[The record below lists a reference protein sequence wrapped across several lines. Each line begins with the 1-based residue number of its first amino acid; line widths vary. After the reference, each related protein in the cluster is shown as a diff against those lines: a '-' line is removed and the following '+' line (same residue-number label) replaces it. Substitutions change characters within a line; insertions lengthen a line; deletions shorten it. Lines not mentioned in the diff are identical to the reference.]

1 MELHLPVILNFSIN
15 NQIAIP
21 FWSKEVMEIHL
32 KEKHIFLNQMNDF
45 LNGLSFNSSITAFIT
60 NAEELKGS
68 IQIRFIFD
76 LNGYLFEVTSKSI

>member
-45 LNGLSFNSSITAFIT
+45 LNGLSFNSSITEFII
-60 NAEELKGS
+60 NVKVDS
-68 IQIRFIFD
+68 FFHMD
-76 LNGYLFEVTSKSI
+76 LEVPFRSDSYLT